1 MMRVI
6 VLALGALTTQAAW
19 AADINKKIIAEVD
32 PIAPGS
38 AAYEEATNDVTTS
51 KFGAGVDF
59 NVGGVISTGPE
70 LWTGNFVMKG
80 ANEEGA
86 TYRREDM
93 FPGER
98 HKIDATRLRWT
109 VTRWELPSSMRGWY
123 VKAGYSYLRV
133 NSRANRYTEASDGND
148 AVPVNFFTEDPGD
161 ETDLITDI
169 RHGATGGFGNRWLLW
184 NQSLSLSLGASF
196 TATFKRTV
204 SVDSKDPMA
213 RRDYDAMIADL
224 PDTKMSLRP
233 TPEVNL
239 GMGYAW

>member
-1 MMRVI
+1 
-6 VLALGALTTQAAW
+6 
-19 AADINKKIIAEVD
+19 
-32 PIAPGS
+32 
-38 AAYEEATNDVTTS
+38 
-51 KFGAGVDF
+51 
-59 NVGGVISTGPE
+59 
-70 LWTGNFVMKG
+70 
-80 ANEEGA
+80 
-86 TYRREDM
+86 
-93 FPGER
+93 
-98 HKIDATRLRWT
+98 
-109 VTRWELPSSMRGWY
+109 
-123 VKAGYSYLRV
+123 
-133 NSRANRYTEASDGND
+133 
-148 AVPVNFFTEDPGD
+148 VNFFTEDPGD